1 MLNVLLVKILN
12 CREGFLLRD
21 SELLQLASSQLDAHL
36 AGLSLSSCVLYSGRD
51 ELKKVHKAKL
61 FSNDF

>member
-1 MLNVLLVKILN
+1 MLNVLLVKILH

-21 SELLQLASSQLDAHL
+21 SELLQLASSQLDAL
-36 AGLSLSSCVLYSGRD
+36 LTGLFLCVLYSRRD